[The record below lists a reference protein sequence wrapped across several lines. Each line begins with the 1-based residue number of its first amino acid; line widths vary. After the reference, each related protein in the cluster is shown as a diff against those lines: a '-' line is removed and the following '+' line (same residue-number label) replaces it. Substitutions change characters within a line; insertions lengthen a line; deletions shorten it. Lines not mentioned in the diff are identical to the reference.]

1 MAVCRAERNGRIV
14 TIILNNCAVFDGV
27 GDTLL
32 PGRSLVIRAGRIAEI
47 HEQPQAS
54 DTAHVIDVGG
64 RTVMPGLIDA
74 HFHAYAAEVN
84 LGTLDRMRPG
94 LRALYARRALE
105 EALQR
110 GFTSVRDAAGGDI
123 TLAMGIERGL
133 IRGPR
138 FFYSGLALS
147 QTGGHGD
154 MRGSGIECGCAYCGS
169 LTLLADGVDA
179 VRKAAREQLRLGAT
193 QVKLFLSGGVA
204 SPSDPYWM
212 AQYCDEEI
220 AAAVHEAATRRTY
233 VMAHAHTADAVM
245 RCIRSGVRSIE
256 HATMLDKET
265 ALAVAGAEDV
275 YAVPTLVTLRKLIDE
290 GAALGLSPVSLAKT
304 VEVEKH
310 ALHSLDLLQ
319 ASGARIGFGSDL
331 LGPLMAHQSEEF
343 ALRREVMRAADILR
357 SATSVN
363 AALINMAGELGAIR
377 PGYLA
382 DLLVVDGDPL
392 ADIGILGRPEA
403 LVMVMKDGAVHKNA
417 LPA

>member
-1 MAVCRAERNGRIV
+1 M
-14 TIILNNCAVFDGV
+14 TLILNNCTVFDGV
-27 GDTLL
+27 DDGLL
-32 PGRSLVIRAGRIAEI
+32 PGRSLVIRDGRIAEI
-47 HEQPQAS
+47 HDRAQHAEAA
-54 DTAHVIDVGG
+54 TVIDLGG

-84 LGTLDRMRPG
+84 IGALDRMRPG

-123 TLAMGIERGL
+123 ALAIGIERGL
-133 IRGPR
+133 IQGPR

-154 MRGSGIECGCAYCGS
+154 MRGSGLECGCAYCGS
-169 LTLLADGVDA
+169 LTVLADGVDE

-220 AAAVHEAATRRTY
+220 AAAVHEARTRRSY
-233 VMAHAHTADAVM
+233 VMAHAHTSDAAM

-256 HATMLDKET
+256 HATLIDGET
-265 ALAVAGAEDV
+265 ADAIAAADDV
-275 YAVPTLVTLRKLIDE
+275 YVVPTLITLRALVED

-304 VEVEKH
+304 IEVERH
-310 ALHSLDLLQ
+310 ALRSLDLLYR
-319 ASGARIGFGSDL
+319 GKARIGFGTDL
-331 LGPLMAHQSEEF
+331 LGPLMVQQSAEF
-343 ALRREVMRAADILR
+343 RLRREVMPAVDILR
-357 SATSVN
+357 SATSIN
-363 AALINMAGELGAIR
+363 AALINMADELGAIR
-377 PGYLA
+377 PGFLA
-382 DLLVVDGDPL
+382 DLIVVDGDPL
-392 ADIGILGRPEA
+392 TDIELLARPEA
-403 LVMVMKDGAVHKNA
+403 LMMVMKGGVVQKNA

>member
-1 MAVCRAERNGRIV
+1 M
-14 TIILNNCAVFDGV
+14 TLILNNCAVFDGV
-27 GDTLL
+27 DDGLL
-32 PGRSLVIRAGRIAEI
+32 PGRSLVIRDGRIAEI
-47 HEQPQAS
+47 HDRAQHAEAA
-54 DTAHVIDVGG
+54 TVIDLDG
-64 RTVMPGLIDA
+64 RTIMPGLIDA

-84 LGTLDRMRPG
+84 IGALDRMRPG
-94 LRALYARRALE
+94 VRALYARRALE

-123 TLAMGIERGL
+123 ALAIGIERGL
-133 IRGPR
+133 IQGPR

-169 LTLLADGVDA
+169 LTVLADGVDE

-220 AAAVHEAATRRTY
+220 AAAVHEARTRRSY
-233 VMAHAHTADAVM
+233 VMAHAHTSDAAM

-256 HATMLDKET
+256 HATLIDGET
-265 ALAVAGAEDV
+265 AGAIATADDV
-275 YAVPTLVTLRKLIDE
+275 YVVPTLITLRALVED

-304 VEVEKH
+304 IEVERH
-310 ALHSLDLLQ
+310 ALRSLDLLY
-319 ASGARIGFGSDL
+319 GCKARIGFGTDL
-331 LGPLMAHQSEEF
+331 LGPLMIRQSAEF
-343 ALRREVMRAADILR
+343 RLRREVMPAIDILR

-363 AALINMAGELGAIR
+363 AALINMTDDLGAVR
-377 PGYLA
+377 PGFLA
-382 DLLVVDGDPL
+382 DLIVIDGDPL
-392 ADIGILGRPEA
+392 ADIELLARPEA
-403 LVMVMKDGAVHKNA
+403 LMMVMKGGVVHKNT